1 MINMIR
7 NREVLTAWVRG
18 HPWADGNLSTDGWN
32 LYSYSLKI
40 GTYKDGLNVVYDY
53 TAPGG
58 KFISIT
64 TSTHVNAAKRWAD
77 KLIDFNQP
85 KSNSRW

>member
-1 MINMIR
+1 MIR

-18 HPWADGNLSTDGWN
+18 HPWAAGNLHTDGWN
-32 LYSYSLKI
+32 LYSYDLKI
-40 GTYKDGLNVVYDY
+40 GTCEDGLNVVYDY

-58 KFISIT
+58 KFISMV
-64 TSTHVNAAKRWAD
+64 TSAHVNAAKRWAD
-77 KLIDFNQP
+77 KLIDFNHK